1 MSSSA
6 AIGSVSLSL
15 RAASDWL
22 RGIIG
27 HFPHCIRQRRRF
39 MIAPPRC
46 HGYDMS
52 STLSENPEIGRNRLP
67 LPYLAGALVVCLL
80 CACTGQE
87 YQQPSPE
94 ALALAADL
102 RTEMARCVD
111 AQQASDQRL
120 EQQGQQLSAQAE
132 QLEKMT
138 TTLIALEAGQRE
150 TIDQTPTAVPSCE
163 QKADMPGKML
173 VGRQELVWLEDFQ
186 LMLPARVDTGAE
198 TASLDARNIELFE
211 RNSDDWVRF
220 EIVHPESGEAIP
232 LERELVRKARIVQ
245 ASSEEAERRPVIS
258 LGIVIGDV
266 RQQAEFTLSNRSHLD
281 YQVLVG
287 RNILADVMIVDVSQT
302 NIAPPA
308 GVNEESAATAELP

>member
-1 MSSSA
+1 
-6 AIGSVSLSL
+6 
-15 RAASDWL
+15 
-22 RGIIG
+22 
-27 HFPHCIRQRRRF
+27 

-52 STLSENPEIGRNRLP
+52 SALSANPTTGYDRLSRRG
-67 LPYLAGALVVCLL
+67 LSGLLVAGLL
-80 CACTGQE
+80 SGCASGLDHQE
-87 YQQPSPE
+87 PSPQ
-94 ALALAADL
+94 ALALASEL

-111 AQQASDQRL
+111 AQKASDQRL
-120 EQQGQQLSAQAE
+120 EMQGQQLSAQAE
-132 QLEKMT
+132 QLAKMT
-138 TTLIALEAGQRE
+138 TTLLALEAGQRE
-150 TIDQTPTAVPSCE
+150 TKDHAPIAAPQCE
-163 QKADMPGKML
+163 KIVENRGKML

-211 RNSDDWVRF
+211 RNSEDWVRF

-245 ASSEEAERRPVIS
+245 ASTEEAERRPVIS

-281 YQVLVG
+281 YQVLIG
-287 RNILADVMIVDVSQT
+287 RNVLSDVMIVDVSQT
-302 NIAPPA
+302 NIVPPVGVKEDPPPA
-308 GVNEESAATAELP
+308 GEVP

>member
-1 MSSSA
+1 MSSA
-6 AIGSVSLSL
+6 L
-15 RAASDWL
+15 
-22 RGIIG
+22 
-27 HFPHCIRQRRRF
+27 P
-39 MIAPPRC
+39 
-46 HGYDMS
+46 
-52 STLSENPEIGRNRLP
+52 ENLPKGRNPLP
-67 LPYLAGALVVCLL
+67 LPVVLRGLLVACLL
-80 CACTGQE
+80 SACTGLDYQE
-87 YQQPSPE
+87 PSPQ

-120 EQQGQQLSAQAE
+120 EQQGQQLNAQAE

-150 TIDQTPTAVPSCE
+150 TIDLTPAAVPRCE
-163 QKADMPGKML
+163 QKVDTPGKML

-245 ASSEEAERRPVIS
+245 ASTEEAERRPVIS

-281 YQVLVG
+281 YQVLIG
-287 RNILADVMIVDVSQT
+287 RNILADVMVVDVSQT
-302 NIAPPA
+302 NLAPPA
-308 GVNEESAATAELP
+308 GVNEDSSAGEVP

>member
-6 AIGSVSLSL
+6 ATDSVSLSL
-15 RAASDWL
+15 RAASVWR

-27 HFPHCIRQRRRF
+27 HFPRCIRQRRRF
-39 MIAPPRC
+39 MIASPRC

-52 STLSENPEIGRNRLP
+52 SALPENPENRCDRLP
-67 LPYLAGALVVCLL
+67 LTGLTGVLVACLL
-80 CACTGQE
+80 CACTSQDYQE
-87 YQQPSPE
+87 PSHQ
-94 ALALAADL
+94 ALALAAEL

-120 EQQGQQLSAQAE
+120 EQQLSAQAE
-132 QLEKMT
+132 QLEKLT
-138 TTLIALEAGQRE
+138 TTLTTLEAGQRE
-150 TIDQTPTAVPSCE
+150 TIDETPTAVPRCE

-173 VGRQELVWLEDFQ
+173 VGKQELVWLEDFQ

-220 EIVHPESGEAIP
+220 EIVHPESGDAIP
-232 LERELVRKARIVQ
+232 LERELVRKARIIQ

-258 LGIVIGDV
+258 LGILIGDV

-281 YQVLVG
+281 YQVLIG

-302 NIAPPA
+302 NIAPPV
-308 GVNEESAATAELP
+308 GVNEDSATTGEVP